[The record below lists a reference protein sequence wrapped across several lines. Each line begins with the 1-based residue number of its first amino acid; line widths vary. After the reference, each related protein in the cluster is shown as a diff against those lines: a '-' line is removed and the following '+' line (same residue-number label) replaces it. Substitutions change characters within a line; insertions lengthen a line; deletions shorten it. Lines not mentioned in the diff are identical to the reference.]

1 MSPTSSTPTLVQACL
16 ERRQRLMDELS
27 EGLVLVRGAAAS
39 GVNENFRYLTGIAE
53 PRGALLLAPEGARIH
68 TGRRYPGRD
77 YVKGRMAR
85 SILFLPSRD
94 PLLARWGE
102 DAAAVADDATPEAN
116 AVDAIFAAS
125 DFEEV
130 LSRAL
135 LDVEILHVVRSGVP
149 VLSGDPDADALFVD
163 DLRRRFFGVTV
174 NDATSLVH
182 GMRRLKGPEEIVQ
195 MEQATLVTREAV
207 EHVMR
212 VARPGMREHELEGE
226 VLRIYRSHNAGL
238 AFETIVA
245 AGANACLLHYTAN
258 SGRVMGGDLI
268 LLDTGAALAGYRA
281 DVTRTFPAGG
291 RFTPRQRE
299 VYEVV
304 LRAEQAV
311 IDACRPG
318 VKLEELHAIAWD
330 VIDKAGFSAHFPH
343 GTSHYLGLDTHDVG
357 LMSEPLQAGAVITV
371 EPGIYIADEGI
382 GVRIEDDVLITG
394 NGHRVLTEAIPKTL
408 AAVEALTAGG
418 R

>member
-1 MSPTSSTPTLVQACL
+1 MTSISSTPTLVAACL
-16 ERRQRLMDELS
+16 DRRHRLMGELS
-27 EGLVLVRGAAAS
+27 EGLVLIRGAAAS
-39 GVNENFRYLTGIAE
+39 GVNENFRYLTGLAE
-53 PRGALLLAPEGARIH
+53 PRGVLLLAPEGLRIG

-77 YVKGRMAR
+77 YVRGKMAR
-85 SILFLPSRD
+85 EVLFLPSRD
-94 PLLARWGE
+94 PLLAKWGE
-102 DAAAVADDATPEAN
+102 DAAAVADDATPAAH
-116 AVDAIFAAS
+116 AVDAIFPVSEFA
-125 DFEEV
+125 EV
-130 LSRAL
+130 FGKAL
-135 LDVEILHVVRSGVP
+135 LDVDVLHVIRSAVP
-149 VLSGDPDADALFVD
+149 TVGGAPDLDATFVD
-163 DLRRRFFGVTV
+163 DLRRRFFGLTVT
-174 NDATSLVH
+174 DATGLVH

-195 MEQATLVTREAV
+195 MEQAALVTREAV

-226 VLRIYRSHNAGL
+226 VLRVYRSHDAGL
-238 AFETIVA
+238 AFEIIVA
-245 AGANACLLHYTAN
+245 AGKNANLLHYTAN
-258 SGRVMGGDLI
+258 NGRVSAGDLV
-268 LLDTGAALAGYRA
+268 LLDTGASVAGYRA

-291 RFTPRQRE
+291 RFSPRQRA

-318 VKLEELHAIAWD
+318 AKLEELHAIAWD
-330 VIDKAGFSAHFPH
+330 VIEEAGFSASFPH

-357 LMSEPLQAGAVITV
+357 DAAAPLEPGAVITV
-371 EPGIYIADEGI
+371 EPGIYLPEEGF

-394 NGHRVLTEAIPKTL
+394 NGHRVLTEAIPKTV

>member
-1 MSPTSSTPTLVQACL
+1 MSPTSSTPTLVQAYL

-39 GVNENFRYLTGIAE
+39 GLNENFRYFTGIAE

-102 DAAAVADDATPEAN
+102 DAAAVAEDATPAAH

-125 DFEEV
+125 DFNEV

-135 LDVEILHVVRSGVP
+135 LDVDVLHVVRAGLP
-149 VLSGDPDADALFVD
+149 VMGGDADGDALFVE
-163 DLRRRFFGVTV
+163 DLRRRFFGLTIT
-174 NDATSLVH
+174 DATSLVH

-195 MEQATLVTREAV
+195 MEQAALVTREAV
-207 EHVMR
+207 EHAMR
-212 VARPGMREHELEGE
+212 VARPGMREHQLEGE

-245 AGANACLLHYTAN
+245 SGGNACLLHYTAN
-258 SGRVMGGDLI
+258 SGPVGAGELV

-291 RFTPRQRE
+291 RFSPRQRE

-318 VKLEELHAIAWD
+318 AKLEDLHAIAWD
-330 VIDKAGFSAHFPH
+330 VIDRAGFSAYFPH

-357 LMSEPLQAGAVITV
+357 QMSEPLQSGAVITV
-371 EPGIYIADEGI
+371 EPGIYIPEEGI

-394 NGHRVLTEAIPKTL
+394 SGHRVLTEAIPRTV

>member
-1 MSPTSSTPTLVQACL
+1 MA
-16 ERRQRLMDELS
+16 ELP
-27 EGLVLVRGAAAS
+27 EGLVLVRGVAAA
-39 GVNENFRYLTGIAE
+39 GVNDNFRYLTGIAE
-53 PRGALLLAPEGARIH
+53 PRGALLLAPEGARIE

-94 PLLARWGE
+94 PLLAKWGE
-102 DAAAVADDATPEAN
+102 DAVAVADDATPAGH
-116 AVDAIFAAS
+116 AVDAVLPSS
-125 DFEEV
+125 DFAEV
-130 LSRAL
+130 LGCAL
-135 LDVEILHVVRSGVP
+135 LDIEVLHVVRSCVP
-149 VLSGDPDADALFVD
+149 TLAGGPDPDALFVE
-163 DLRRRFFGVTV
+163 DLRRRFFGLTVTDV
-174 NDATSLVH
+174 TANVH
-182 GMRRLKGPEEIVQ
+182 AMRRLKGPEEIVQ
-195 MEQATLVTREAV
+195 MEQAALVTREAV

-245 AGANACLLHYTAN
+245 AGGNANLLHYTAN
-258 SGRVMGGDLI
+258 SGRVGMGDLI
-268 LLDTGAALAGYRA
+268 LLDTGASLAGYRA

-311 IDACRPG
+311 IEACRPG
-318 VKLEELHAIAWD
+318 VKLEELHAAAWD
-330 VIDKAGFSAHFPH
+330 VIDGAGFGAYFPH

-357 LMSEPLQAGAVITV
+357 LVADPLEPGAVITV
-371 EPGIYIADEGI
+371 EPGIYLPDEGF

-394 NGHRVLTEAIPKTL
+394 NGHRVLTEAIPKTV